1 MKQFIWILLLLCAVL
16 VLHVVSVSF
25 DVFLITPAIIT
36 GHSMEPT
43 LRDGQLVLV
52 LNDDIVQIQR
62 GDIVAAYMQC
72 QNITEFVSKR
82 IVAVPGDT
90 VNGQVLPPNM
100 YWIEGDNKEHSV
112 DSRTCGPITRDQIQG
127 VILWY

>member
-1 MKQFIWILLLLCAVL
+1 MKRLIRLLLLICFL
-16 VLHVVSVSF
+16 LMLHSACMAL
-25 DVFLITPAIIT
+25 DVFIVTTAFIT
-36 GHSMEPT
+36 GESMEPT
-43 LRDGQLVLV
+43 LHDGQLVLV
-52 LNDDIVQIQR
+52 LNDDIVPIQR
-62 GDIVAAYMQC
+62 GDIVATYMRC
-72 QNITEFVSKR
+72 QDTVEFVSKR

>member
-1 MKQFIWILLLLCAVL
+1 MKRLNIILLLFCAVL
-16 VLHVVSVSF
+16 VLHAVCVSF
-25 DVFLITPAIIT
+25 DVFLVTPAIIT

-43 LRDGQLVLV
+43 LHNGQLVLV
-52 LNDDIVQIQR
+52 LNDDIVPIQR
-62 GDIVAAYMQC
+62 GDIVATYMRC
-72 QNITEFVSKR
+72 QDTVEFVSKR

-90 VNGQVLPPNM
+90 INGQVLPPNM

-112 DSRTCGPITRDQIQG
+112 DSRTCGPISRDQIQG